1 MCRQDISNAQ
11 VGKTYRGSLVKKI
24 KVETTNLDDG
34 KVKTRRTI
42 HMEGGLTCIETIVHE
57 KSNLDENGVPLP
69 AGEVAFPSMEPE
81 EEEDFDTW
89 LRIEREKIEKD
100 KFFRKKARE
109 MMQKRRLLR
118 EEFE

>member
-1 MCRQDISNAQ
+1 
-11 VGKTYRGSLVKKI
+11 
-24 KVETTNLDDG
+24 
-34 KVKTRRTI
+34 
-42 HMEGGLTCIETIVHE
+42 
-57 KSNLDENGVPLP
+57 
-69 AGEVAFPSMEPE
+69 MEPE